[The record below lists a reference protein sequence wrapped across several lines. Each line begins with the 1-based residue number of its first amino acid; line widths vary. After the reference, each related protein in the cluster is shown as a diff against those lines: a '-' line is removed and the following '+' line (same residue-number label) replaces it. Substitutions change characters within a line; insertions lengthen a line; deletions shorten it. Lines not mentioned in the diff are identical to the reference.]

1 MIHNGSNRVP
11 TDTQIALAATA
22 AAVGHLFP
30 PSANYTTCNSLRM
43 KKKMWK
49 VSTERQNKR
58 GRLMIYCAFTVH

>member
-43 KKKMWK
+43 KKKNVEGK
-49 VSTERQNKR
+49 YRE
-58 GRLMIYCAFTVH
+58 AE